1 MSTRRQKRQNNLQE
15 GSENVNETINSAV
28 FVGNVDLS
36 DQNVKATGLSSA
48 KSPRIE
54 NSLLEG
60 LRASLQNKQ
69 LLQYKAF

>member
-15 GSENVNETINSAV
+15 GSENVNETITSAV

-60 LRASLQNKQ
+60 LRASLKNKQ